1 MEHTINAPS
10 AGTVSELL
18 FAIGDQ
24 VPEGAA
30 LLAFTPA

>member
-1 MEHTINAPS
+1 MEHTIDAPS
-10 AGTVSELL
+10 AGTVTELL

-30 LLAFTPA
+30 LLAFATA